1 MKKCN
6 CPSCG
11 KELVS
16 LEPNINGS
24 SSFWCD
30 SCCIDVRIDLPDSA
44 VLEEDAMAVEVRE
57 IKAGQLYRHFKG
69 TLYRVMAVAEHTE
82 SGQSL
87 VVYHAESAPG
97 KVWVRPLT
105 MFMSA
110 VNREKYPT
118 VEQNY
123 RFELV
128 NE

>member
-11 KELVS
+11 RELVS
-16 LEPNINGS
+16 LEPYINGS
-24 SSFWCD
+24 ANFWCD
-30 SCCIDVRIDLPDSA
+30 NCCIDVKIDLPDSA
-44 VLEEDAMAVEVRE
+44 VAAEDTVAVEVRE

-69 TLYRVMAVAEHTE
+69 TLYRVLAVAEHTE